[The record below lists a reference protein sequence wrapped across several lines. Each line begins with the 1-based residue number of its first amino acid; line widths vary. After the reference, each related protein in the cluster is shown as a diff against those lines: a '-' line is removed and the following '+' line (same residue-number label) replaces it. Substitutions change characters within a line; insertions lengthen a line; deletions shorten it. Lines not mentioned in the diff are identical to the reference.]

1 MKKIFLLH
9 FRPRTVPDRA
19 LCFSLTW
26 GLGGAA
32 FLLVT
37 IQLFTGLL
45 LSFFYQPLPV
55 QAYLSVHH
63 IQDSL
68 FLGRLLRN
76 LHHWTGHA
84 LVIVVF
90 LHLLRILL
98 QNAFY
103 PPRHWNWLVGLGLGL
118 LVLIANF
125 SGYLLPWDQLAY
137 WAVTIATSMLG
148 YIPFAGNVLQQTVRG
163 GAEVGG
169 STLQIF
175 TAVHTALVP
184 VLLFLLMGYHFWNV
198 RKVGGVLVSRKSN
211 QTTGAVEKTVPAIPE
226 LLTREF
232 AFAAV
237 VFCILLIF
245 SMTVDAPLGGMANP
259 DLTPDMVRAPWYFVG
274 LQEMLL
280 HVPALFAVLILPL
293 AGTLLLI
300 FLPCIGSSGTR
311 SAAAAKWLLYCS
323 LVLFAGLTL
332 IGICFRGPGMELM
345 LPW

>member
-1 MKKIFLLH
+1 MKKNFLLH
-9 FRPRTVPDRA
+9 FRPRTVPVQA
-19 LCFSLTW
+19 LRFFLTW

-32 FLLVT
+32 LLLVT

-45 LSFFYQPLPV
+45 LSFFYQPVPV
-55 QAYLSVHH
+55 QAYLSVQH

-90 LHLLRILL
+90 LHLLRVLL
-98 QNAFY
+98 QDAFY

-118 LVLIANF
+118 LILTANF

-137 WAVTIATSMLG
+137 WAVTIATSILG
-148 YIPFAGNVLQQTVRG
+148 YIPFVGSVLQQTVRG

-184 VLLFLLMGYHFWNV
+184 VLLFLFMGYHFWNV
-198 RKVGGVLVSRKSN
+198 RKIGGVLLPPESSRN
-211 QTTGAVEKTVPAIPE
+211 MAVTSKNVPAIPE

-232 AFAAV
+232 GFAAV
-237 VFCILLIF
+237 VFCVLLLF
-245 SMTVDAPLGGMANP
+245 SMAVDAPLGGMANP
-259 DLTPDMVRAPWYFVG
+259 DLTPDTVRAPWYFVG
-274 LQEMLL
+274 LQELLL
-280 HVPALFAVLILPL
+280 HVPPLFAVLVLPL
-293 AGTLLLI
+293 VGTLLLV
-300 FLPCIGSSGTR
+300 FLPFIGSSGTR
-311 SAAAAKWLLYCS
+311 FVAAAKWLLYCS
-323 LVLFAGLTL
+323 LMLFAGLT
-332 IGICFRGPGMELM
+332 ITGIWFRGPGMELV